1 MKLLKNTSKLISLF
15 LLLLLSFIYTDKV
28 FSEARNK
35 DPIMQEVIS
44 YKNKN
49 DILPIEPTVNDN
61 EIIIGVSGMVVNEK
75 ESYRNMKDD
84 DSFDKNKIVYDK
96 KPPKTSILNN
106 YDYYIKKG
114 NDKNNVASIIFK
126 VTSDDNIDE
135 ILSLVAKTGVKVN
148 FFIDGAYLEKNVETA
163 FSMVNLNCEIYN
175 LGYDGKY
182 SKSMINVTNNLIE
195 SITLKDSKYCLNEEK
210 NDDYKKLCKSKKMYS
225 ILPTL
230 IDPTIFDLKENLE
243 KGIIISYDLSN
254 YNYNEFKLMI
264 NTITSR
270 GYKIETL
277 SKMLTE

>member
-75 ESYRNMKDD
+75 ESYKNMKDD
-84 DSFDKNKIVYDK
+84 DGFDKNKIVYDK
-96 KPPKTSILNN
+96 KTPKTSILNN

-182 SKSMINVTNNLIE
+182 SKSMIGVTNNLIE
-195 SITLKDSKYCLNEEK
+195 SITLKDSKFCLNEEK

-230 IDPTIFDLKENLE
+230 IDPTILDLKENLE

>member
-44 YKNKN
+44 YKNNN
-49 DILPIEPTVNDN
+49 DILPIEPTINDN
-61 EIIIGVSGMVVNEK
+61 EMILGISGMVVNEK
-75 ESYRNMKDD
+75 ESYKNMKDD

-106 YDYYIKKG
+106 YNYYIKKG

-182 SKSMINVTNNLIE
+182 SKSMIGVTNNLIE

-210 NDDYKKLCKSKKMYS
+210 IDDYKKLCKSKKMYS

-230 IDPTIFDLKENLE
+230 IDPTILDLKENLE
-243 KGIIISYDLSN
+243 KGIIISYNLSN

>member
-61 EIIIGVSGMVVNEK
+61 EITIGVSGMVVNEK
-75 ESYRNMKDD
+75 ESYKNMKND
-84 DSFDKNKIVYDK
+84 DSFDENKIVYDK
-96 KPPKTSILNN
+96 KPPKTSISNN

>member
-75 ESYRNMKDD
+75 ESYKNMKDD

-96 KPPKTSILNN
+96 KTPKTSILNN

-114 NDKNNVASIIFK
+114 NDK
-126 VTSDDNIDE
+126 
-135 ILSLVAKTGVKVN
+135 ILSLVAKSGVKVN

-182 SKSMINVTNNLIE
+182 SKSMIGVTNNLIE
-195 SITLKDSKYCLNEEK
+195 SITLKDSKFCLNEEK
-210 NDDYKKLCKSKKMYS
+210 IDDYKKLCKSKKMYS

-230 IDPTIFDLKENLE
+230 IDPTILDLKENLE

>member
-75 ESYRNMKDD
+75 ESYKNMKND
-84 DSFDKNKIVYDK
+84 DSFDENKIVYDK
-96 KPPKTSILNN
+96 KPPKTSISNN

-148 FFIDGAYLEKNVETA
+148 FFIDGSYLEKNVETA

-182 SKSMINVTNNLIE
+182 SKSMIGVTNNLIE

>member
-230 IDPTIFDLKENLE
+230 GNPSISELKENLE

>member
-49 DILPIEPTVNDN
+49 DILPTEPTINDN
-61 EIIIGVSGMVVNEK
+61 EIILGISGMVVNEK

-96 KPPKTSILNN
+96 KPPKTSISNN